1 MYFDTRVYQAPYCFS
16 GFFKIVGSRAHF
28 NTAKTMAADEAD
40 ANQLQDLRE
49 FLLAGGEDSARRLTE
64 NLNPSSVV
72 NVENVDFTKLP
83 KDILGTVIDEPGHDD
98 HRIAAQA
105 TRNGNCLYNSTS
117 LSLCGNESRC
127 TSLRLLVASEL
138 FFNAEFYA
146 THEAFKRT
154 AELTKIPKNVLF
166 PVALTANGDR
176 AIANGGS
183 RIDAVVHG
191 P

>member
-1 MYFDTRVYQAPYCFS
+1 
-16 GFFKIVGSRAHF
+16 
-28 NTAKTMAADEAD
+28 MAADAD
-40 ANQLQDLRE
+40 QLQDLRE
-49 FLLAGGEDSARRLTE
+49 FLLAGNEDSARRLTE

-83 KDILGTVIDEPGHDD
+83 KDILGTSLIPVIDEPGHDD
-98 HRIAAQA
+98 HHIAAQA
-105 TRNGNCLYNSTS
+105 TGNGNCPYNSTL

-154 AELTKIPKNVLF
+154 AELTKIFVK
-166 PVALTANGDR
+166 
-176 AIANGGS
+176 
-183 RIDAVVHG
+183 VVY
-191 P
+191 